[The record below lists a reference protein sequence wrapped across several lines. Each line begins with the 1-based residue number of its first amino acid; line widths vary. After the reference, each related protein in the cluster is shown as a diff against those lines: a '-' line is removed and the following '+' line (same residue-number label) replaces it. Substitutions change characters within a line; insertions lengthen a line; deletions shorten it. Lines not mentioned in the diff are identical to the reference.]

1 MEAKADLHLHTR
13 HSDGTYSPAE
23 LIEKAVQ
30 GGLKIISI
38 TDHDSVGAID
48 EAIDLGKKN
57 GIEVIPGIELSAT
70 FNGTEVHILGY
81 FIDHQNQILLDSLE
95 GFQRERMN
103 RAKRIVGKLNQMNV
117 PLTIDSV
124 MEEVDGESVGR
135 PHIATALVN
144 GGHTETYYEAFNKY
158 IGDGK
163 PAYEQ
168 KLNFSPEETIRL
180 IAQSGGLSFLAHP
193 GRSAKEDLIFRLIKA
208 GLDGI
213 EVIHPGHSPDLVYY
227 YRGIVNEYCLLES
240 GGSDFHGGDRNDDEI
255 LGKHYIKSAVVDM
268 MRRRLL
274 PN

>member
-13 HSDGTYSPAE
+13 YSDGSYTPE
-23 LIEKAVQ
+23 EIINKAVDS
-30 GGLKIISI
+30 GLKIISI
-38 TDHDSVGAID
+38 TDHDSVAAI
-48 EAIDLGKKN
+48 EESIELGKQK

-70 FNGTEVHILGY
+70 FDGTEVHILGY
-81 FIDHQNQILLDSLE
+81 FFDYGNEALIESLE
-95 GFQRERMN
+95 GFRRERMN

-117 PLTIDSV
+117 PLSIDSV
-124 MEEVDGESVGR
+124 LDEVGGESVGR

-168 KLNFSPEETIRL
+168 KWNFSPEDTIRL
-180 IAQSGGLSFLAHP
+180 ISQSGGLSFLAHP

-213 EVIHPGHSPDLVYY
+213 EVVHPGHSPDLVYY

-240 GGSDFHGGDRNDDEI
+240 GGSDFHGGERNDDEI
-255 LGKHYIKSAVVDM
+255 LGRYFVKSAVVDM
-268 MRRRLL
+268 MRRRL
-274 PN
+274 PQN